1 MQRMPESLFEKWT
14 DLCKNKMQIHMPKI
28 ARCLYFPTCELYDS
42 YSACNWDA
50 HPASGAIVC
59 HAVMSDGV
67 TDARRQ
73 VWRNN
78 RGVRHVL
85 SDNPSKFDMSRRFWQ
100 T

>member
-14 DLCKNKMQIHMPKI
+14 DLCKNKMQIHMQKI

-42 YSACNWDA
+42 YSACIWDA

-59 HAVMSDGV
+59 L

-73 VWRNN
+73 VWQNN

-85 SDNPSKFDMSRRFWQ
+85 SGNLSKFVMSDRFWQ